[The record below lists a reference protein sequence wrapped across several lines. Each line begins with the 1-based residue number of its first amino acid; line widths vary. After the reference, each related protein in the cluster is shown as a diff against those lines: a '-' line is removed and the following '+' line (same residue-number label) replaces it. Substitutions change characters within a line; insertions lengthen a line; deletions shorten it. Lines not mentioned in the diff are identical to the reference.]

1 MQMLNS
7 GRYCNGALHRR
18 GMDIAVVSIC
28 PRHCEDERIRMTLGH
43 IARGVEGD
51 GVTGVT
57 RNRVRSVTHV
67 DPHDDRSGFDR
78 YRCRLKDV
86 VTWGV
91 LNHLHDSGPEGYRSR
106 KRGRGR
112 RRCGCCRRSSGGSRS
127 SCGSATPTTGN

>member
-7 GRYCNGALHRR
+7 GRYCNCALHRR
-18 GMDIAVVSIC
+18 GMDIAVVRVR
-28 PRHCEDERIRMTLGH
+28 PRRCEDETKSMILCH

-51 GVTGVT
+51 GVTRVT

-67 DPHDDRSGFDR
+67 DPHDYGSGFDR

-91 LNHLHDSGPEGYRSR
+91 LDHLHDGSPEGYRGR
-106 KRGRGR
+106 KRGRR
-112 RRCGCCRRSSGGSRS
+112 SCGCCCRSSGRSRS
-127 SCGSATPTTGN
+127 SGGSATPTTGN